1 MSWPVEPMSEQRC
14 ALVAIVGRPNVGKST
29 LMNHLLGQK
38 LSITSRKP
46 QTTRQQILGVR
57 TEGDLQLVFIDTPG
71 LHSGQTKAMNR
82 LMNKAALSALTDVDV
97 TLLLCDR
104 LRWTD
109 EDELALAAAARQG
122 GTVALVINKLDLL
135 SEQEPLL
142 PFAASLSDRCA
153 FDAVLPISALK
164 KQGLPELVS
173 YLESKAPA
181 APHLFPEDAITDKS
195 QRFFAAELV
204 REKIVRQLGD
214 ELPYSTA
221 IEVENFSENSN
232 GVLHIGLLIL
242 VERAGQKKILIGE
255 SGGRLKAIGTA
266 ARKDMERMFGQKVML
281 KLWVKV
287 KAGWSDDL
295 RALKTLGLDA

>member
-1 MSWPVEPMSEQRC
+1 MTKKRC

-57 TEGDLQLVFIDTPG
+57 TENDIQLVFIDTPG
-71 LHSGQTKAMNR
+71 LHGGQSKAMNR

-104 LRWTD
+104 MRWTD
-109 EDELALAAAARQG
+109 EDEFALLAVARQG
-122 GTVALVINKLDLL
+122 APVALVINKLDLL
-135 SEQEPLL
+135 VEQEPLL
-142 PFAASLSDRCA
+142 PFATSLSDRCH
-153 FDAVLPISALK
+153 FDAVLPISALR
-164 KQGLPELVS
+164 KQGLSDLTQ
-173 YLESKAPA
+173 YLESKAPE
-181 APHLFPEDAITDKS
+181 APYLFPEDAVTDKS

-221 IEVENFSENSN
+221 VEVEKFSENTN

-255 SGGRLKAIGTA
+255 SGGRLKTIGTA

-295 RALKTLGLDA
+295 RALKTLGLDP

>member
-1 MSWPVEPMSEQRC
+1 MADKRC

-57 TEGDLQLVFIDTPG
+57 TSDDLQLVFIDTPG
-71 LHSGQTKAMNR
+71 MHAGQSSAMNR
-82 LMNKAALSALTDVDV
+82 LMNKSALSALLDVDV

-104 LRWTD
+104 MRWTE
-109 EDELALAAAARQG
+109 EDDLALVAASRQKG
-122 GTVALVINKLDLL
+122 PVALVINKLDLL
-135 SEQEPLL
+135 ADHDPLL
-142 PFAASLSDRCA
+142 PFAKALSDRCA
-153 FDAVLPISALK
+153 FDAVLPISALRR
-164 KQGLPELVS
+164 QGLSELLD
-173 YLESKAPA
+173 YLGSKAPVT
-181 APHLFPEDAITDKS
+181 PHLFPEDQVTDKS

-221 IEVENFSENSN
+221 VEVESFAENSN
-232 GVLHIGLLIL
+232 GVLHIGMLIL
-242 VERAGQKKILIGE
+242 VERSGQKKILIGE
-255 SGGRLKAIGTA
+255 SGDRLKSIGTA

-295 RALKTLGLDA
+295 RALKTLGLDSQGNG